1 MRIRRSHN
9 LGLEEARKRADR
21 IAEDLREEF
30 SFRSRWVGDALHVE
44 GSGALD
50 MRINAVLDRLGH
62 GKAADRS
69 KQIWQL
75 LTLETWMRQHA
86 SMAKAAGMPPW
97 ARPLPN
103 NTKPRPWWIT

>member
-44 GSGALD
+44 GSGASGELHVD
-50 MRINAVLDRLGH
+50 DHVIELVVKLGFALKLME
-62 GKAADRS
+62 GPIRS
-69 KQIWQL
+69 AIERMIDEEL
-75 LTLETWMRQHA
+75 A
-86 SMAKAAGMPPW
+86 
-97 ARPLPN
+97 
-103 NTKPRPWWIT
+103 